1 MPIKELIA
9 FGLLS
14 VATIAANG
22 GPWNLRE
29 NLLKAQIKMLHEVGR
44 TSNWGDPLIWHSK
57 RKATPQRRGQ
67 ARLERVRQSNN
78 RE

>member
-14 VATIAANG
+14 IATIAANG

-29 NLLKAQIKMLHEVGR
+29 NLLKAQTKMLREVGR
-44 TSNWGDPLIWHSK
+44 TSNWGDPLIWHSRPLASRHRRVEPA
-57 RKATPQRRGQ
+57 RKAR
-67 ARLERVRQSNN
+67 SSHHKD
-78 RE
+78 

>member
-14 VATIAANG
+14 VATIAAKG

-29 NLLKAQIKMLHEVGR
+29 NLLKAQIQMLHDIGR
-44 TSNWGDPLIWHSK
+44 TSNWGDPLIWHSRISVNRHLRAEPA
-57 RKATPQRRGQ
+57 RKARESR
-67 ARLERVRQSNN
+67 N